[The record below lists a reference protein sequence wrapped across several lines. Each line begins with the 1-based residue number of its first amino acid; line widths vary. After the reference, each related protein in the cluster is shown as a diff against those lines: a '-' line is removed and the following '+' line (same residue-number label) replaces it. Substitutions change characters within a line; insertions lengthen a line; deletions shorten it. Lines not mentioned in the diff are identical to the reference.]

1 MHAVCFLY
9 VSGHSLHLMT
19 GRCISSS
26 RDSSLVAQLAHT
38 GGIIAC
44 VACFLYVKTKG
55 DMTGRCISS
64 SRERASRF
72 IKLQVSQAESDFT
85 CVIKTRA

>member
-1 MHAVCFLY
+1 MQRVFCMYLDT
-9 VSGHSLHLMT
+9 LHFMT

-26 RDSSLVAQLAHT
+26 RDGSLVAQLAHT

-44 VACFLYVKTKG
+44 AACFLYVKTKG
-55 DMTGRCISS
+55 DVTGGCISS

-72 IKLQVSQAESDFT
+72 IKLQVSQAEPDST
-85 CVIKTRA
+85 HIIKTKT